1 MNIQKYMMIFLFTL
15 CTLIYRVLIMTVNL
29 GIFPNKR
36 LVIFTPQKETF
47 ISPTIFQS
55 FINSD
60 L

>member
-1 MNIQKYMMIFLFTL
+1 MNIEKHMIFFLFTL
-15 CTLIYRVLIMTVNL
+15 CTPIYRLLIMTVNL

-47 ISPTIFQS
+47 ISPTRFQS